1 MRKFIF
7 GLTLFVA
14 VILLSAAVF
23 FTGITLADGRV
34 LWTILIAIA
43 LCAAVPMWR
52 AWRRLT
58 GTDKFVWNY
67 LVGAVVIASIVSS
80 AFYSL
85 NYFFSDHDGKHSVDA
100 EVVSKYSREQAK
112 RRTVGRRVIY
122 TSDKTYT
129 YHIVLRFQNGLEKE
143 EPVPVSQYLKIRVGD
158 MKTFYVEPGL
168 FGIPVLKQQRRE

>member
-1 MRKFIF
+1 MRQFLL
-7 GLTLFVA
+7 GLTLFIA
-14 VILLSAAVF
+14 VILLSVAAF
-23 FTGITLADGRV
+23 FTGVTLADGRV
-34 LWTILIAIA
+34 VWTVLIAIA
-43 LCAAVPMWR
+43 LCTAVPMWR

-58 GTDKFVWNY
+58 GADKFVWNY

-85 NYFFSDHDGKHSVDA
+85 NYFFSNHDGKYSVDA
-100 EVVSKYSREQAK
+100 EVVSKYSRQQAK

-158 MKTFYVEPGL
+158 IKKFHVEPGL
-168 FGIPVLKQQRRE
+168 FGISVLRQ